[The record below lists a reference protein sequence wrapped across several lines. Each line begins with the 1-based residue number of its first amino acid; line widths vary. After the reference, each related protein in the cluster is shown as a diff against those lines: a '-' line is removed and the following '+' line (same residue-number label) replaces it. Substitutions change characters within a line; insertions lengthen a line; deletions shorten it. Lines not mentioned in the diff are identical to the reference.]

1 MQIIVTGSRGTLGVG
16 VVAVLREAGHRVIEF
31 DTRVERGP
39 DAVQIDMTDY
49 GQVADAIAGVEER
62 HDGVDA
68 VVHLAAVPAPGIV
81 PDTVLLTQ
89 NLTMTINVFQA
100 ARRAGVKRIVHAS
113 SETLL
118 GIPMAI
124 DPPYAPLDEAADT
137 RPEFMYAVG
146 KHLEEELAKKLV
158 RWDPH
163 LRITGLRFSNVMT
176 EEDYAEFST
185 WQNDTSLRRWNLFG
199 YIDRRD
205 GGQAVLRALENAAP
219 GYDTFIIAAADTVM
233 ERDSA
238 DLLAAEF
245 PTVPLAR
252 EVVVREAL
260 LDITRARELLGY
272 APQYSWRD
280 HAST

>member
-1 MQIIVTGSRGTLGVG
+1 MQIIVTGSSGKLGVG
-16 VVAVLREAGHRVIEF
+16 VVGALREAGHRVVEF
-31 DTRVERGP
+31 DARVERGP
-39 DAVQIDMTDY
+39 DSVQIDLTDY

-62 HDGVDA
+62 HAGVDA

-81 PDTVLLTQ
+81 PDTALITQ

-100 ARRAGVKRIVHAS
+100 ARRAGVRRIVHAS

-124 DPPYAPLDEAADT
+124 DPPYTPLDEVADT

-146 KHLEEELAKKLV
+146 KHLEEELARKLV
-158 RWDPH
+158 RWDPE
-163 LRITGLRFSNVMT
+163 LRITGLRFSNVMA
-176 EEDYAEFST
+176 EEDYAEFPS
-185 WQNDTSLRRWNLFG
+185 WQNDTSIRRWNLFG

-233 ERDSA
+233 ERPSA
-238 DLLAAEF
+238 ELLAAEF
-245 PTVPLAR
+245 PDVPVTR
-252 EVVVREAL
+252 EVTGRETL
-260 LDITRARELLGY
+260 LDITRAREVLGY
-272 APQYSWRD
+272 DPQHSWTD
-280 HAST
+280 HV

>member
-1 MQIIVTGSRGTLGVG
+1 MQIIVTGSRGKLGVG
-16 VVAVLREAGHRVIEF
+16 VVAALREAGHRVIEF
-31 DTRVERGP
+31 DARGERGP
-39 DAVQIDMTDY
+39 DSVQIDLTDY

-62 HDGVDA
+62 HSGVDA

-81 PDTVLLTQ
+81 PDTALITQ

-100 ARRAGVKRIVHAS
+100 ARRAGVSRIVHAS

-124 DPPYAPLDEAADT
+124 DPPYVPLDEAAPT

-146 KHLEEELAKKLV
+146 KHLEEELARKLV
-158 RWDPH
+158 RWDPA
-163 LRITGLRFSNVMT
+163 LRITGLRFSNVMA
-176 EEDYAEFST
+176 EEDYAEFPS
-185 WQNDTSLRRWNLFG
+185 WQHDTRVRRWNLFG

-233 ERDSA
+233 ERPSA
-238 DLLAAEF
+238 ELLDAEF
-245 PTVPLAR
+245 PAVPRSRDIVGR
-252 EVVVREAL
+252 ETL
-260 LDITRARELLGY
+260 LDITRARDVLGY
-272 APQYSWRD
+272 APQHSWRD
-280 HAST
+280 YV

>member
-1 MQIIVTGSRGTLGVG
+1 MQIIVTGSSGKLGVG
-16 VVAVLREAGHRVIEF
+16 VVAALREAGHRVIEF
-31 DTRVERGP
+31 DSRAPRTP
-39 DAVQIDMTDY
+39 DAVQIDITDY
-49 GQVADAIAGVEER
+49 GQVSEAIAGVDER
-62 HDGVDA
+62 HSGVDA
-68 VVHLAAVPAPGIV
+68 VVHLAAVPAPGLV
-81 PDTVLLTQ
+81 PDTALITQ

-124 DPPYAPLDEAADT
+124 DPPYAPLDEAAET

-158 RWDPH
+158 RFDPE
-163 LRITGLRFSNVMT
+163 LRITGLRFSNVMA
-176 EEDYAEFST
+176 EEDYAEFPS
-185 WQNDTSLRRWNLFG
+185 WQNDAKRRRWNLFG

-233 ERDSA
+233 KRDSA
-238 DLLAAEF
+238 ELMAAEF
-245 PTVPLAR
+245 PTVPLTR
-252 EVVVREAL
+252 ELVGRETL
-260 LDITRARELLGY
+260 LDITRAREVLGY
-272 APQYSWRD
+272 EPRHSWTD
-280 HAST
+280 HV

>member
-1 MQIIVTGSRGTLGVG
+1 MQIIVTGSSGKLGVG
-16 VVAVLREAGHRVIEF
+16 VVAALREAGHRVIEF
-31 DTRVERGP
+31 DARVGRGP
-39 DAVQIDMTDY
+39 DAVQIDITDF
-49 GQVADAIAGVEER
+49 GQVSEAIAGVDER
-62 HDGVDA
+62 HNGVDA

-81 PDTVLLTQ
+81 PDTALITQ

-100 ARRAGVKRIVHAS
+100 ARRAGIKRIVHAS

-124 DPPYAPLDEAADT
+124 DPPYAPLDEVAET

-158 RWDPH
+158 RFDPE
-163 LRITGLRFSNVMT
+163 LRITGLRFSNVMA
-176 EEDYAEFST
+176 EEDYAEFPS
-185 WQNDTSLRRWNLFG
+185 WQNDTSVRRWNLFG

-233 ERDSA
+233 ERPSA
-238 DLLAAEF
+238 ELMAAEF
-245 PTVPLAR
+245 PNVPITRELVGRETLLDIRHAR
-252 EVVVREAL
+252 EV
-260 LDITRARELLGY
+260 LGY
-272 APQYSWRD
+272 DPQHSWTD
-280 HAST
+280 HV

>member
-1 MQIIVTGSRGTLGVG
+1 MQIIVTGSSGKLGVG
-16 VVAVLREAGHRVIEF
+16 VVAALREAGHRVIEF
-31 DTRVERGP
+31 DSRAPRTP
-39 DAVQIDMTDY
+39 DAVQIDITDY
-49 GQVADAIAGVEER
+49 GQVSEAIAGVDER
-62 HDGVDA
+62 HSGVDA
-68 VVHLAAVPAPGIV
+68 VVHLAAVPAPGLV
-81 PDTVLLTQ
+81 PDTALITQ

-100 ARRAGVKRIVHAS
+100 ARRAGVRRIVHAS

-124 DPPYAPLDEAADT
+124 DPPYAPLDEAAET

-158 RWDPH
+158 RFDPE
-163 LRITGLRFSNVMT
+163 LRITGLRFSNVMA
-176 EEDYAEFST
+176 EEDYAEFPS
-185 WQNDTSLRRWNLFG
+185 WQNDLKARRWNLFG

-238 DLLAAEF
+238 ELMAAEF
-245 PTVPLAR
+245 PTVPLTR
-252 EVVVREAL
+252 ELVGRETL
-260 LDITRARELLGY
+260 LDITRAREVLGY
-272 APQYSWRD
+272 EPQHSWTD
-280 HAST
+280 HV